1 MDKSKIQKQAKEILD
16 RFAAALD
23 KAGVRDK
30 IVYVDREEFEREEN
44 GENCKGFKEKLL
56 ENAPHSDG
64 DFIIGEKGGWKW

>member
-1 MDKSKIQKQAKEILD
+1 MDIQKIQKQAKEILD

-23 KAGVRDK
+23 KAGVKDE

-44 GENCKGFKEKLL
+44 GENCKEFKEKLL

-64 DFIIGEKGGWKW
+64 DFIIGEKGGWK